1 MITAQEAREKVRE
14 IKEAEAHQ
22 QRKEI
27 ESEIQSEVK
36 KKGSFIWW
44 SSSIVAEIKDELIE
58 AGYKITNESNQK
70 EGICFRISWE

>member
-14 IKEAEAHQ
+14 IKEVETHQ
-22 QRKEI
+22 QRKGI

-44 SSSIVAEIKDELIE
+44 FSSIAAEVEDELVE

>member
-27 ESEIQSEVK
+27 ESKIQAEIK
-36 KKGSFIWW
+36 KKGNFIWW
-44 SSSIVAEIKDELIE
+44 YSSIVAEVENKLIE

>member
-44 SSSIVAEIKDELIE
+44 LSPIATEVKDELIE

-70 EGICFRISWE
+70 EGTCFRISWE